1 MAMDGRRP
9 EDPRFLN
16 VRGPELRSEGMG
28 RELGRWG
35 SCGWRRFEDGGAEAR
50 DLAGEREMLEFV
62 RARLEEE
69 EREEGGGDGLKGFGG

>member
-9 EDPRFLN
+9 EDPRFLT
-16 VRGPELRSEGMG
+16 VRGPELMSEGMG

-35 SCGWRRFEDGGAEAR
+35 SCGWRRFEDGGAEAG
-50 DLAGEREMLEFV
+50 DLAGEHELLELV

-69 EREEGGGDGLKGFGG
+69 EREEGGGDGVKGFGG